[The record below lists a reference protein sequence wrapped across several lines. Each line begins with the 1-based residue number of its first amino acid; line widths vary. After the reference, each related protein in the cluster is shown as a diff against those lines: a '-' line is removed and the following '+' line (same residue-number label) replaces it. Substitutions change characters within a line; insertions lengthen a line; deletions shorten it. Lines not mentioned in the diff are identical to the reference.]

1 MYKQPLSVQTV
12 HQNIFIIRGHKVLV
26 DKTLAELYYVE
37 TRTLNQAVRRNLKRF
52 PDDFM
57 FEVTREEIMRVSQ
70 SVISLKFSNRVLGF
84 TEQGVAMLS
93 GILNRP
99 RAIEANVAIMRAFVQ
114 LRKMAITHKDLAE
127 KISELEKESKQ
138 HGQNIEKIF
147 EVLRQLLV
155 QEEKPKRRMEFH
167 TD

>member
-1 MYKQPLSVQTV
+1 MKQPLSIQTI
-12 HQNIFIIRGHKVLV
+12 HQNIFIIRGHKILV
-26 DKTLAELYYVE
+26 DKTLAELYGVE

-57 FEVTREEIMRVSQ
+57 FELTRDEIMRVSQ
-70 SVISLKFSNRVLGF
+70 SVISLKFSNRVLAF

-93 GILNRP
+93 GVLNSP

-114 LRKMAITHKDLAE
+114 LRQMAITHKDLAE

-138 HGQNIEKIF
+138 HGQNIERIF
-147 EVLRQLLV
+147 DVLRQLIH
-155 QEEKPKRRMEFH
+155 QQEKPKRKMGFH